1 MRASMLLLLAAAL
14 AAALPAAAAQQDTSA
29 WTVVTD
35 PRQLELEIVGPR
47 QAPFDRPPPRTLD
60 AALLPEY
67 AAQLNLLQDVAVDG
81 GPTPFTATSEQV
93 GWCGGEGR
101 GQSLQASPGPGARRP
116 SAPDARACPPPT
128 PARLSYRC
136 APCPDLP
143 AVRGYRAPG
152 VCGGR
157 GRAGV

>member
-1 MRASMLLLLAAAL
+1 MLLLLAAVL

-29 WTVVTD
+29 WTVVAD

-47 QAPFDRPPPRTLD
+47 QAPFDRPPPRTPD
-60 AALLPEY
+60 PALLPEY

-128 PARLSYRC
+128 PAPPVSR
-136 APCPDLP
+136 P
-143 AVRGYRAPG
+143 AAHPARTSPQYVATVRQAFGEG
-152 VCGGR
+152 EGGR
-157 GRAGV
+157 V